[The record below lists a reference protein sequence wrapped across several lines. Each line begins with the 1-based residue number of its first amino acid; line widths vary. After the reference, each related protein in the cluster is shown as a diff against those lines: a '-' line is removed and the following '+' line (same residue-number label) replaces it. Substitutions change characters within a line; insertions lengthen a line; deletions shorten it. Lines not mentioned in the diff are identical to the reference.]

1 MLTKTTVLLSA
12 IAAAS
17 ATGLRSN
24 SATTAAK
31 FKEALRVTEV
41 EQSFIEQTSSKYEC
55 PQAAN
60 LVDALKLITTK
71 ISTQTSD
78 LKQQCDTTNQ
88 QYIDELTEKRTEFI
102 NMHAKAEA
110 GETYLPEQ
118 TTSPASR
125 FKAEMA
131 RLEDDQAS
139 STGVGDA
146 EDAKTAAQ
154 LDHE

>member
-24 SATTAAK
+24 SAITAAK

-60 LVDALKLITTK
+60 LVEALELIKTK
-71 ISTQTSD
+71 IKTQRDD
-78 LKQQCDTTNQ
+78 LRQQCSTTNQ
-88 QYIDELTEKRTEFI
+88 QYVDELTEKRTEFI

-146 EDAKTAAQ
+146 EDAKTAIR
-154 LDHE
+154 